1 MVDEQNNAVSALY
14 SVAIPL
20 FNVDISAEGQN
31 VLQFTFKPARTAL
44 EAILLDNFTITLF
57 KWDSTDDVS
66 KKKLEQYCHT
76 KSLPEDFDF
85 FDAFPQQHASGMLIV
100 QVRELYSPGPGQNI
114 LEQLSNSFYAD
125 QIISSFERALKL
137 YDDTEPHFYK
147 GYYFRNG
154 VNTGVIKHWPIKEM
168 QGQPMQIDKDVL
180 NSLNKLFLNL
190 LTIDSS
196 HRHSVGHRVIDIALR
211 YYILSSRQTE
221 YDVIF
226 LMLMIAFEALFK
238 KPNEVSISS
247 ARARFCKLLAENKA
261 EHSQISKFMSED
273 KNVKGCC
280 FLRNAIVHGD
290 ESASSIRSQ
299 TFWNLKSYIRKAII
313 RLVDATTNSNI
324 DLSNYYD
331 SLDHYVNSGF
341 VGLPTK

>member
-1 MVDEQNNAVSALY
+1 MVDKQNNTVSALY
-14 SVAIPL
+14 GVVIPL
-20 FNVDISAEGQN
+20 FNVNIGTEGRN
-31 VLQFTFKPARTAL
+31 LFQFTFKPAMTAL
-44 EAILLDNFTITLF
+44 EGILLDNFTITLF
-57 KWDSTDDVS
+57 KWDSTDNAS
-66 KKKLEQYCHT
+66 KKNLEQYYHT
-76 KSLPEDFDF
+76 KSLPENFDF

-114 LEQLSNSFYAD
+114 LAQLSNSIYAD

-154 VNTGVIKHWPIKEM
+154 VNTGVIHWPIKEM
-168 QGQPMQIDKDVL
+168 QGQPMRIDKDVL
-180 NSLNKLFLNL
+180 NSLNKLFFDL

-196 HRHSVGHRVIDIALR
+196 HRNSVGHRVIEIALR

-238 KPNEVSISS
+238 KPNEDSISS
-247 ARARFCKLLAENKA
+247 ARARFCKLLAESKA

-290 ESASSIRSQ
+290 ESTSSIGSQ
-299 TFWNLKSYIRKAII
+299 TFWNLKRYIRKAIL
-313 RLVDATTNSNI
+313 RLVDAITNSNI

-331 SLDHYVNSGF
+331 SLDQYVNSRF
-341 VGLPTK
+341 MGLPTK